1 MAAWRLLGF
10 LLLGAT
16 GAWATGCG
24 FRPGYDSPSPAPRI
38 IGGQKSRPGEWP
50 WVVSLQTQGH
60 HFCGGSIIHSWW
72 VLSAAHCFHDSRP
85 QDVTVAAGSV
95 TLGVGGVTRRVRRIL
110 SHPSY
115 SRSTYDSDLAL
126 LLLSR
131 PLPPGRGLGLV
142 CLPGGPEDEDDEDDG
157 QWGSCYVAGWGTT
170 EAGAGAGGAA
180 GGRGGRGPW
189 LGGSHR
195 GVRPGGS
202 HRPAA
207 PSLAGQERGPGAL
220 REAAVR
226 LVDWL
231 RCMWW
236 MGALTQNMV
245 CAGHEQGGRDACQ
258 GDSGG
263 PLQCQAPQGSPWYQ
277 VGVVSWGRGCGRRQ
291 RPGVYTRV
299 ANYRAWMDEATAA
312 AGRPLRPHRATP
324 TGLGSAPQKTEPEVA
339 RGPRPCPGRP
349 LGLALGLAL
358 GRWLG

>member
-1 MAAWRLLGF
+1 MSRRAAPPPAPTHRLSRGWGQPMAAWLLLDL

-16 GAWATGCG
+16 GVWVTGCG
-24 FRPGYDSPSPAPRI
+24 FRPGYDSLSTSPVPRI

-50 WVVSLQTQGH
+50 WIVSIQTQGH
-60 HFCGGSIIHSWW
+60 HFCGGSVIHSWW
-72 VLSAAHCFHDSRP
+72 VLSAAHCFHDIRP
-85 QDVTVAAGSV
+85 QDVRVAAGSV

-115 SRSTYDSDLAL
+115 SRTTYDSDLAL

-142 CLPGGPEDEDDEDDG
+142 CLPGELDEEEDAG
-157 QWGSCYVAGWGTT
+157 QWGSCFVAGWGTT
-170 EAGAGAGGAA
+170 EY
-180 GGRGGRGPW
+180 
-189 LGGSHR
+189 
-195 GVRPGGS
+195 
-202 HRPAA
+202 
-207 PSLAGQERGPGAL
+207 GQERVSGVL
-220 REAAVR
+220 REAGVR
-226 LVDWL
+226 ILDWL

-236 MGALTQNMV
+236 MGTLTQNMV
-245 CAGHEQGGRDACQ
+245 CARLEEGGRDACQ

-263 PLQCQAPQGSPWYQ
+263 PLQCQAPRGSPWYQ
-277 VGVVSWGRGCGRRQ
+277 VGVVSWGRGCGRPQ

-312 AGRPLRPHRATP
+312 AGRPLRPQQATP
-324 TGLGSAPQKTEPEVA
+324 TPPKAEPGVTGGG
-339 RGPRPCPGRP
+339 GPRPCPWRP

>member
-1 MAAWRLLGF
+1 MAAWRLLEL

-16 GAWATGCG
+16 GIWATGCG
-24 FRPGYDSPSPAPRI
+24 FRPGYDSPSLSPAPRI

-60 HFCGGSIIHSWW
+60 HFCGGSVIHSWW
-72 VLSAAHCFHDSRP
+72 VLSAAHCFHDTRP

-95 TLGVGGVTRRVRRIL
+95 TLGMGGVTRRVRRIL

-142 CLPGGPEDEDDEDDG
+142 CLPGEPDDEDDG

-170 EAGAGAGGAA
+170 EY
-180 GGRGGRGPW
+180 
-189 LGGSHR
+189 
-195 GVRPGGS
+195 
-202 HRPAA
+202 
-207 PSLAGQERGPGAL
+207 GQETVSGAL
-220 REAAVR
+220 REAGVR
-226 LVDWL
+226 IVDWL

-245 CAGHEQGGRDACQ
+245 CAGHEEGGRDACQ

-312 AGRPLRPHRATP
+312 VGRPLRPQKATP
-324 TGLGSAPQKTEPEVA
+324 TRLGSAPQKTEPEVA
-339 RGPRPCPGRP
+339 GGPRPCPWRP
-349 LGLALGLAL
+349 LGLSLGLAL